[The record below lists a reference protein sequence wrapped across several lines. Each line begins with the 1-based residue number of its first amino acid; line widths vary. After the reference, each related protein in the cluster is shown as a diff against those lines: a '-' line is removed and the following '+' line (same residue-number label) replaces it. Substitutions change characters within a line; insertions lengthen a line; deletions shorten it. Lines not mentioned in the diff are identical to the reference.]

1 MGSSRLQKTKS
12 KLLEQ
17 YLLFGYLRFSYI
29 PLETIKLSNTLQYQR
44 WYQSLLLLLTLKI
57 VPQ

>member
-29 PLETIKLSNTLQYQR
+29 QLETIKLSSTLQYQ
-44 WYQSLLLLLTLKI
+44 
-57 VPQ
+57 